1 MPCNGSGNMLG
12 SRLAVW
18 RWRLGDICALLYAR
32 CIFRTL
38 FKKSGNKESAGRS
51 RGVTCKRSHICVFL
65 EYVCFRGCI
74 FWMLLSYITTLRVP
88 GWVRGVYPSYFLLI
102 FSEPLSVKHA
112 PHFLPLF
119 HRLNPKKNTGWKK
132 KSGLCPIN
140 ISETFEYRHNEHAV
154 LNLNF

>member
-1 MPCNGSGNMLG
+1 MLCNGSGNMLG

-18 RWRLGDICALLYAR
+18 QWRLGDICALLYAR

-51 RGVTCKRSHICVFL
+51 RGVACKRSHICVFL

-74 FWMLLSYITTLRVP
+74 FWMVLSYITTLRVP

-102 FSEPLSVKHA
+102 FFWTFKCKTCPPPSPIVSQTQ
-112 PHFLPLF
+112 
-119 HRLNPKKNTGWKK
+119 PKKKHRVKK
-132 KSGLCPIN
+132 EIWVVPDQYIRDIW
-140 ISETFEYRHNEHAV
+140 ISTQWACCSQS
-154 LNLNF
+154 